1 MSREELMQ
9 QYEDTFGIDIPRG
22 PAVKVEA
29 SVYFSAP
36 VNTVADLRALVARLD
51 EFQVSDESGVECDRA
66 TIWVEAALGDVT
78 PIQCGC
84 SVGGPYPVDFLVMN
98 HDCPE
103 A

>member
-9 QYEDTFGIDIPRG
+9 QYEDMFGIDIPRE
-22 PAVKVEA
+22 PEVKVEA
-29 SVYFSAP
+29 SVFFSAP
-36 VNTVADLRALVARLD
+36 VFTVADLRALVKKLD

-66 TIWVEAALGDVT
+66 MVWVEAAVGEVGT
-78 PIQCGC
+78 IQCGC
-84 SVGGPYPVDFLVMN
+84 TVGGPYPVDFLVAN

>member
-1 MSREELMQ
+1 ME
-9 QYEDTFGIDIPRG
+9 QYEDMFGVDITPEPEVR
-22 PAVKVEA
+22 VDA
-29 SVYFSAP
+29 SVIFSAP
-36 VNTVADLRALVARLD
+36 VATVADLRALVRKLD

-66 TIWVEAALGDVT
+66 SIWVEAALGGVG

-84 SVGGPYPVDFLVMN
+84 TIGGPYPVDFLVMN